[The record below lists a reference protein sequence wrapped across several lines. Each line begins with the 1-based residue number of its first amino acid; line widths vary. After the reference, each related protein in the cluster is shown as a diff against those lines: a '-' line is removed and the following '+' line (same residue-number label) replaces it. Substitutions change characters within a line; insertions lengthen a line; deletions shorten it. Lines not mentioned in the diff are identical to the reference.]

1 MARLDAEE
9 RIARKP
15 VETRRLTPPEIVDYT
30 RSLPR
35 LWADA
40 GPDGRQAMVVA
51 IFAKLDVLGFQRL
64 EFDLTADAVD
74 LGLDATL
81 PPVIELQARS
91 VSLVGARGVAPT
103 LSNLS
108 SGSTR
113 GTPLR
118 FGWSSPRRD
127 GPPQASGRRATPRP
141 TFAHGRQR
149 SLTWRDPSERGH
161 WRAIPTRT

>member
-1 MARLDAEE
+1 MGRILAEIGRVDDATISEVVRLHDAYRPRADELTLARIARAGDDGGRQLSMTRDVAAWQATMARLDAEE

-51 IFAKLDVLGFQRL
+51 IFAKLDVLAFQRL

-91 VSLVGARGVAPT
+91 VSLVGARGLAP
-103 LSNLS
+103 
-108 SGSTR
+108 
-113 GTPLR
+113 P
-118 FGWSSPRRD
+118 
-127 GPPQASGRRATPRP
+127 
-141 TFAHGRQR
+141 
-149 SLTWRDPSERGH
+149 
-161 WRAIPTRT
+161 

>member
-1 MARLDAEE
+1 
-9 RIARKP
+9 
-15 VETRRLTPPEIVDYT
+15 
-30 RSLPR
+30 
-35 LWADA
+35 
-40 GPDGRQAMVVA
+40 MVVA

-113 GTPLR
+113 GTP
-118 FGWSSPRRD
+118 
-127 GPPQASGRRATPRP
+127 A
-141 TFAHGRQR
+141 
-149 SLTWRDPSERGH
+149 RGH